1 MKYHVRFLI
10 IVIVIGLAA
19 AGLVQGAAV
28 SSMSISDSSAYPYD
42 AVITGD
48 SVYVRT
54 GPGSAFYEWGKLY
67 KNDKVKIMGDR
78 DGVWSMIQPLQ
89 GSFSWISAQY
99 VTVSSSDPTIGEI
112 TGDNVRVWAGSPLY
126 SPERSTTPQG
136 KLNKGDKVK
145 LIGQPVN
152 NYYKIEVPSLPDAYY
167 WISTQYTKPIPK
179 EEPTV
184 RPGID
189 TNVVVRP
196 IPIDTT
202 NPTPLV
208 IKLPT
213 VTDANNVAVDS
224 NGIASVVAATI
235 TPLDKYYVLQ
245 KQVEEER
252 SKPLGEQ
259 NYTAIK
265 EALLEIVKDKDAA
278 KAAIFSQ
285 AVLDRIEGIEL
296 ALQVEGI
303 VKQQNDKFNQS
314 KESIEQ
320 AYAKKIKEV
329 QNLGKYAVIGQ
340 FKSFLHLGSGR
351 FRIVDSSGN
360 TVCSAI
366 PNQSVA
372 GKDFSKFIDKKVGL
386 VGTIEPNVELSGA
399 MIRFTDVVVLD

>member
-1 MKYHVRFLI
+1 MRYHVRFLI
-10 IVIVIGLAA
+10 FVFFIGLAMA
-19 AGLVQGAAV
+19 SLVQGASV
-28 SSMSISDSSAYPYD
+28 SAMSVSDSSAYPYD

-67 KNDKVKIMGDR
+67 KDDKVKIMGDR
-78 DGVWSMIQPLQ
+78 DGVWSMIQPLE

-152 NYYKIEVPSLPDAYY
+152 NYYKIGVPSLPDAYY
-167 WISTQYTKPIPK
+167 WVSTQYTKPIPK
-179 EEPTV
+179 ETTVV
-184 RPGID
+184 RPIVNP
-189 TNVVVRP
+189 NVVVRP
-196 IPIDTT
+196 IPIDTA

-208 IKLPT
+208 T
-213 VTDANNVAVDS
+213 VMPRVNEANNVAIDS
-224 NGIASVVAATI
+224 NAVATGETIII

-259 NYTAIK
+259 NYTTIK
-265 EALLEIVKDKDAA
+265 EALLEIVKDKEAG
-278 KAAIFSQ
+278 KAANFSQ
-285 AVLDRIEGIEL
+285 TVLDRIEGIEL
-296 ALQVEGI
+296 ALQVEDI

-340 FKSFLHLGSGR
+340 FKSFLQLGSGR

-360 TVCSAI
+360 TVCSAV
-366 PNQSVA
+366 PNQSVT
-372 GKDFSKFIDKKVGL
+372 GKDFNSYIDKKVGL

-399 MIRFTDVVVLD
+399 MIRFTDVVVLE

>member
-1 MKYHVRFLI
+1 MRYHVRFLTF
-10 IVIVIGLAA
+10 VVVIGLAVA
-19 AGLVQGAAV
+19 SLVQGAAV
-28 SSMSISDSSAYPYD
+28 PSMSISDSAAYPYD

-67 KNDKVKIMGDR
+67 KDDKVKIMGDR
-78 DGVWSMIQPLQ
+78 DGVWSMIQPLE

-152 NYYKIEVPSLPDAYY
+152 NYYKIGVPSLPDAYY

-179 EEPTV
+179 EAPVV
-184 RPGID
+184 RPIV
-189 TNVVVRP
+189 NPNVVRP

-202 NPTPLV
+202 NPKPLV
-208 IKLPT
+208 TAITT
-213 VTDANNVAVDS
+213 VNEANNVAVDS

-259 NYTAIK
+259 NYATIK
-265 EALLEIVKDKDAA
+265 ESLLEIVKDKDAA

-296 ALQVEGI
+296 ALQVEDI
-303 VKQQNDKFNQS
+303 IKQQNDKFNQS

-329 QNLGKYAVIGQ
+329 QNLGKYAVIGK
-340 FKSFLHLGSGR
+340 FKSFLQLGSGR
-351 FRIVDSSGN
+351 FRIVDGSGN
-360 TVCSAI
+360 TVCSAV
-366 PNQSVA
+366 PNQSVS
-372 GKDFSKFIDKKVGL
+372 GKDFNSYIDKKVGL

-399 MIRFTDVVVLD
+399 MVRFTDVVVLE